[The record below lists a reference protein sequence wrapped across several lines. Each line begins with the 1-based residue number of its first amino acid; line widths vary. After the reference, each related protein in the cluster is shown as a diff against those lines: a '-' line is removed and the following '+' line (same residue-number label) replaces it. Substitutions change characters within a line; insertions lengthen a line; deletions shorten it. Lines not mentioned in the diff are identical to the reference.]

1 MPNPPIVL
9 EGFVSILAALESDSR
24 DFIAIFVDEDKRFDL
39 HVQRL
44 DDLADQRELPFE
56 LVERDFLE
64 EYTTGTTHGGVV
76 AIVDERRYLSPPQL
90 IQDKTN
96 PLIVMLDGVED
107 PFNFGYAV
115 RSLYAAGVDGMV
127 VNQRDWDQATATIV
141 RASAGASERMP
152 IAQMTSAE
160 AAAAFFK
167 GNGLRIAC
175 TAKRQDAVSLYD
187 ADLTQPTFLLI
198 GGEKRGITRA
208 FIDQADTLIEIPY
221 GRDFDQSLGA
231 VGAASILSFEAM
243 RQRR

>member
-9 EGFVSILAALESDSR
+9 EGFVSILAVLESDSR
-24 DFIAIFVDEDKRFDL
+24 RIIAIMVDEDKRFDL

-44 DDLADQRELPFE
+44 DDLADKRQLPFE
-56 LVERDFLE
+56 LVEREFLE
-64 EYTTGTTHGGVV
+64 EYTIGTTHGGVI
-76 AIVDERRYLSPPQL
+76 AIVDERRYLTPPQL
-90 IQDKTN
+90 VKGRQN

-127 VNQRDWDQATATIV
+127 VGPRDWDQATGTIV

-152 IAQMTSAE
+152 MARMESAE

-167 GNGLRIAC
+167 SYALRIAC
-175 TAKRQDAVSLYD
+175 TAKRDNAISLYD
-187 ADLTQPTFLLI
+187 VDLTQPMFLLI

-208 FIDQADTLIEIPY
+208 FIDQADTLIAIPY
-221 GRDFDQSLGA
+221 GRDFDQSLGT
-231 VGAASILSFEAM
+231 VGAASIIGFEAM